1 MSWLYVAGNSGD
13 EGEAQIVCKDA
24 DGNPLTEEAYQQY
37 ARQLI
42 LRSRAIRKIH
52 FCSAGRI

>member
-1 MSWLYVAGNSGD
+1 MAYATAVMK
-13 EGEAQIVCKDA
+13 EAQIVCKDT

-37 ARQLI
+37 AQTYFKKQ
-42 LRSRAIRKIH
+42 AIRKIH